1 MGGGALA
8 CSHHKQAV
16 LAARAPT
23 RSAQLLHDLHLNAAH
38 SSRPPRPV
46 CYGASPTINGEGVMV
61 ALLPASS
68 VVVATLLRVTLLRV
82 HACECLSPQYH
93 SLSSS
98 L

>member
-1 MGGGALA
+1 
-8 CSHHKQAV
+8 
-16 LAARAPT
+16 
-23 RSAQLLHDLHLNAAH
+23 
-38 SSRPPRPV
+38 
-46 CYGASPTINGEGVMV
+46 MV
-61 ALLPASS
+61 VLLPASS